1 MCIYIYT
8 KSTILL
14 YVIASRNQKKKVLQ
28 VSTLFLVAN
37 IGADS
42 LLLPPNHLFTNHKR
56 VDIYCIASNRR
67 VEIYESADSKKGREI

>member
-56 VDIYCIASNRR
+56 GRYMSHCVQ
-67 VEIYESADSKKGREI
+67 KKGRDI